1 MAVNYSLVKYVPK
14 FGKNAGKGKFYARA
28 QVNEKTSLK
37 KFSKL
42 IAMQTTVTYADVT
55 AVLVSAVENLI
66 LELQR
71 GNQVEF
77 GDLGKFRLQIV
88 SDGADS
94 AADFK
99 SDTHIKGVN
108 VQYAPGPELY
118 SVFQDMEFVQVA
130 SRAVQRA
137 ALKAEKEGAKTI
149 DIEEAKKPAGKK
161 ENTNG
166 DSSTDGE
173 HTSGGS
179 TTGGSTTAGSTSGD
193 QTSGGSTDSGDS
205 NGDNVD
211 L

>member
-1 MAVNYSLVKYVPK
+1 MAVNYSLVKYVFK
-14 FGKNAGKGKFYARA
+14 FGKDAGKGKFYARA

-37 KFSKL
+37 KFSKM

-94 AADFK
+94 AAEFK

-149 DIEEAKKPAGKK
+149 DIEEAKKAASKK
-161 ENTNG
+161 QN
-166 DSSTDGE
+166 
-173 HTSGGS
+173 TSGEVLLMA
-179 TTGGSTTAGSTSGD
+179 TRHPAAALTATRKARI
-193 QTSGGSTDSGDS
+193 QA
-205 NGDNVD
+205 
-211 L
+211 LAALM

>member
-37 KFSKL
+37 KFSKM

-94 AADFK
+94 AAEFK

-118 SVFQDMEFVQVA
+118 SVFQDMQFVQVA

-137 ALKAEKEGAKTI
+137 TLKALKEGAKTI
-149 DIEEAKKPAGKK
+149 DIEEAKKPSGKK
-161 ENTNG
+161 EDTSG
-166 DSSTDGE
+166 DSSAD
-173 HTSGGS
+173 
-179 TTGGSTTAGSTSGD
+179 GD
-193 QTSGGSTDSGDS
+193 QTSGGSTDGKDPGSGSTD
-205 NGDNVD
+205 VD

>member
-1 MAVNYSLVKYVPK
+1 MAVNYSLVKYVSK
-14 FGKNAGKGKFYARA
+14 FGKNAGKAKFYARA

-37 KFSKL
+37 KFSKM

-77 GDLGKFRLQIV
+77 GDLGKFRLQII

-94 AADFK
+94 AAEFK
-99 SDTHIKGVN
+99 SDIHIKGVN

-118 SVFQDMEFVQVA
+118 SVFQDMQFVQVA

-137 ALKAEKEGAKTI
+137 TLKALKEGAKTI

-161 ENTNG
+161 EDTSG
-166 DSSTDGE
+166 DSSAD
-173 HTSGGS
+173 
-179 TTGGSTTAGSTSGD
+179 GD
-193 QTSGGSTDSGDS
+193 QTSGGSTDGKDPGSGSTD
-205 NGDNVD
+205 VD

>member
-1 MAVNYSLVKYVPK
+1 MAVNYSLVKYVSK
-14 FGKNAGKGKFYARA
+14 FGKDAGKGKFYARA
-28 QVNEKTSLK
+28 QVKEKTSLK

-42 IAMQTTVTYADVT
+42 IAMQTTVSYADVT

-118 SVFQDMEFVQVA
+118 SVFQNMEFVQVA

-179 TTGGSTTAGSTSGD
+179 TTGGSTTGGSTSGD

>member
-37 KFSKL
+37 KFSKM

-77 GDLGKFRLQIV
+77 GDLGKFRLQII

-99 SDTHIKGVN
+99 SDIHIKGVN

-118 SVFQDMEFVQVA
+118 SVFQDMQFVQVA

-137 ALKAEKEGAKTI
+137 TLKALKEGAKTI
-149 DIEEAKKPAGKK
+149 DIEEAKKPSGKK
-161 ENTNG
+161 EDTSG
-166 DSSTDGE
+166 DSSTDGDQ
-173 HTSGGS
+173 TSGGS
-179 TTGGSTTAGSTSGD
+179 TTGGNTSGD
-193 QTSGGSTDSGDS
+193 SSADGKEPGSGSTD
-205 NGDNVD
+205 VD

>member
-1 MAVNYSLVKYVPK
+1 MAVNYSLVKYVSK
-14 FGKNAGKGKFYARA
+14 FGKDAGKGKFYARA

-42 IAMQTTVTYADVT
+42 IAMQTTVSYADVT

-94 AADFK
+94 AAEFK

-108 VQYAPGPELY
+108 IQYSPGPELY
-118 SVFQDMEFVQVA
+118 SVFQDIEFVQVA
-130 SRAVQRA
+130 SRAIQRA

-149 DIEEAKKPAGKK
+149 DIEEAKKASGKK
-161 ENTNG
+161 QN
-166 DSSTDGE
+166 
-173 HTSGGS
+173 TSGGS
-179 TTGGSTTAGSTSGD
+179 TTGGNTSGD
-193 QTSGGSTDSGDS
+193 QTSGGSTAGNTEGKDPGSGSTD
-205 NGDNVD
+205 VD
-211 L
+211 M

>member
-1 MAVNYSLVKYVPK
+1 MSVSYSLVKYVPK

-118 SVFQDMEFVQVA
+118 SVFQNMEFVQVA

-149 DIEEAKKPAGKK
+149 DIEEVKKAASKK
-161 ENTNG
+161 QNTSG

-179 TTGGSTTAGSTSGD
+179 TTGGSTSGD

-205 NGDNVD
+205 NGDNVNF
-211 L
+211 

>member
-1 MAVNYSLVKYVPK
+1 MSVSYSLVKYVPK

-37 KFSKL
+37 KFSKM

-118 SVFQDMEFVQVA
+118 SVFQNMEFVQVA

-149 DIEEAKKPAGKK
+149 DIEEVKKAAARSRILLATVLQVAILLP
-161 ENTNG
+161 
-166 DSSTDGE
+166 
-173 HTSGGS
+173 
-179 TTGGSTTAGSTSGD
+179 TASIPLVAVQRVAVQRAAVQRAAVLMVKALMVTM
-193 QTSGGSTDSGDS
+193 
-205 NGDNVD
+205 
-211 L
+211 